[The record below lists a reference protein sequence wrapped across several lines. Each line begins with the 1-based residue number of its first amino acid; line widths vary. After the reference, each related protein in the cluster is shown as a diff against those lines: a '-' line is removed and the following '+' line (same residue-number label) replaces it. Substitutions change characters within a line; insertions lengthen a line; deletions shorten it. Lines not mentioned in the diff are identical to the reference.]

1 MVALRAKAAKVVDA
15 ELARLEG
22 RLRTADHGMLN
33 EIERAMRR
41 VVDKLLHAPTVR
53 VKELA
58 GSPGGDS
65 YENALRVLF
74 DLDPAVVNAVTAC
87 ADRRQL
93 DREDAEH
100 EPAATAAG
108 HPEEPDGHGPV
119 RPGRPAHHRADRGAR
134 SNWSG

>member
-1 MVALRAKAAKVVDA
+1 MHAARVAPTVVALRAKAATVVDA

-33 EIERAMRR
+33 EVERAMRR

-65 YENALRVLF
+65 YEDALRVLF
-74 DLDPAVVNAVTAC
+74 DLDPAVVNAVTV
-87 ADRRQL
+87 ADAAPG
-93 DREDAEH
+93 DAELAEAGPAGAGAA
-100 EPAATAAG
+100 EPSTA
-108 HPEEPDGHGPV
+108 EDET
-119 RPGRPAHHRADRGAR
+119 
-134 SNWSG
+134 

>member
-1 MVALRAKAAKVVDA
+1 VVDA

-33 EIERAMRR
+33 EVERAMRR

-65 YENALRVLF
+65 YEDALRVLF
-74 DLDPAVVNAVTAC
+74 DLDPAVVNAVTV
-87 ADRRQL
+87 ADAAPGDAAL
-93 DREDAEH
+93 AEAGPAGAGAAEPSTAEDE
-100 EPAATAAG
+100 T
-108 HPEEPDGHGPV
+108 
-119 RPGRPAHHRADRGAR
+119 
-134 SNWSG
+134 